1 MFWRAIMIKRYKIEG
16 LDCPN
21 CAKALETKIGELDG
35 INSAKINFVKSYI
48 EIDSDNQEKAVRDA
62 IALTLK
68 LEPDATIIVDNKS
81 KISNKG
87 IWLDVGLLALG
98 IVLAVLTFVMKMPAV
113 LYWITFVISALLMG
127 YKTYYKALN
136 LLLKGVINENFL
148 VTLSVIGAT
157 AVGEHQDGL
166 MVVALYSIG
175 KILESLA
182 LNKSKKSIE
191 ALTNIK
197 PEYAVLV
204 GEDGSE
210 KKVEPSVI
218 KVGDRLIVKAGEK
231 VPVDGIVE
239 SGDVSLNTQSLT
251 GESLPQLV
259 AVGDEI
265 LSGSIVLD
273 GVVYIKATS
282 TYTNS
287 TVSKILDLIENAS
300 EKKTKTETVIS
311 KISKWYTLGVVCLAV
326 VVWAIVWAITGNINT
341 AIYRGLIFL
350 VISCPCAF
358 AISVPLAYFSGI
370 GNASKNGIL
379 IKGSNY
385 LDVLAKID
393 LIAFDKTG
401 TLTTGEFEIENIE
414 SCSEKHTKE
423 DVLYLASLG
432 EQYSNHPLAKAI
444 VSKNEKSLE
453 KVSGVKEE
461 AGKGVSYKF
470 GKNEYF
476 VGRKNSVQKSTVVEV
491 YENDQLIGEIKLSDS
506 VKETSKHTIM
516 HLKEIGVRTAM
527 LSGDNNEIV
536 EKVAGEL
543 DIDEAHAKLLPEDKF
558 AWIESKKT
566 GKQNVAYVGD
576 GINDAPSLTLADVGI
591 SMGLNG
597 SSASI
602 EASDIVVANDNP
614 EKIVEGIKISKYTRK
629 IVWENIIASAVIK
642 VTFLTLGAV
651 GVTGM
656 LSAVIADVG
665 VTLLAI
671 LNSLRAL
678 KYNPKHNHNSHSHH
692 HHDEECDCC
701 K

>member
-1 MFWRAIMIKRYKIEG
+1 MIKRYKIEG

-81 KISNKG
+81 KISYKG

-98 IVLAVLTFVMKMPAV
+98 IVLAVLTFVVKMPAV

-127 YKTYYKALN
+127 YKTYYKAIN

-218 KVGDRLIVKAGEK
+218 KVGDRIIVKAGEK

>member
-1 MFWRAIMIKRYKIEG
+1 MIKRYKIEG

-21 CAKALETKIGELDG
+21 CAKALEAKIGELDG

-81 KISNKG
+81 QISNKG

-98 IVLAVLTFVMKMPAV
+98 IVFAVLTFVVKMPAV

-210 KKVEPSVI
+210 EKVEPSVI

-259 AVGDEI
+259 TVGDEI

-300 EKKTKTETVIS
+300 EKKAKTETVIS
-311 KISKWYTLGVVCLAV
+311 KMSKWYTLGVVCLAV
-326 VVWAIVWAITGNINT
+326 VVWAIVWAVTGNINT

-444 VSKNEKSLE
+444 VNKNEKPLE
-453 KVSGVKEE
+453 KVIGVKEE

-476 VGRKNSVQKSTVVEV
+476 VGRKSSAQKSTVVEV
-491 YENDQLIGEIKLSDS
+491 YENDQLIGEIKLSDG

-516 HLKEIGVRTAM
+516 HLKEMGVRTAM

-558 AWIESKKT
+558 AWIENKKME
-566 GKQNVAYVGD
+566 KQNIAYVGD

-692 HHDEECDCC
+692 HHDGECDCC

>member
-98 IVLAVLTFVMKMPAV
+98 IVLAVLTFVVKMPAV

-239 SGDVSLNTQSLT
+239 SGNVSLNTQSLT

-311 KISKWYTLGVVCLAV
+311 KMSKWYTLGVVCLAV
-326 VVWAIVWAITGNINT
+326 VVWAIVWAVTGNINT

-491 YENDQLIGEIKLSDS
+491 YENDQLIGEIKLSDG

>member
-1 MFWRAIMIKRYKIEG
+1 MIKRYKIEG

-48 EIDSDNQEKAVRDA
+48 EIDSDNQEKAARDA

-81 KISNKG
+81 KISYKG

-98 IVLAVLTFVMKMPAV
+98 IVLAVLTFVVKMPAV

-127 YKTYYKALN
+127 YKTYYKAIN

-218 KVGDRLIVKAGEK
+218 KVGDRIIVKAGEK

-401 TLTTGEFEIENIE
+401 TLTTGEFEIKNIE

>member
-1 MFWRAIMIKRYKIEG
+1 MIKRYKIEG

-21 CAKALETKIGELDG
+21 CAKALEAKIGELDG

-81 KISNKG
+81 QISNKG

-98 IVLAVLTFVMKMPAV
+98 IVLAVLTFVVKMPAV

-210 KKVEPSVI
+210 EKVEPSVI

-259 AVGDEI
+259 TVGDEI

-300 EKKTKTETVIS
+300 EKKAKTETVIS
-311 KISKWYTLGVVCLAV
+311 KMSKWYTLGVVCLAV
-326 VVWAIVWAITGNINT
+326 VVWAIVWAVTGNINT

-444 VSKNEKSLE
+444 VNKNEKPLE

-476 VGRKNSVQKSTVVEV
+476 VGRKNSAQKSTVVEV
-491 YENDQLIGEIKLSDS
+491 YENDQLIGEIKLSDGI
-506 VKETSKHTIM
+506 KETSKHTIV
-516 HLKEIGVRTAM
+516 HLKEMGVRTAM

-536 EKVAGEL
+536 EKVASEL
-543 DIDEAHAKLLPEDKF
+543 NIDEAHAKLLPEDKF
-558 AWIESKKT
+558 AWIENKKME
-566 GKQNVAYVGD
+566 KQNIAYVGD

-678 KYNPKHNHNSHSHH
+678 KYNPKHNNNSHNH
-692 HHDEECDCC
+692 HHDGECDCC

>member
-1 MFWRAIMIKRYKIEG
+1 MIKRYKIEG

-48 EIDSDNQEKAVRDA
+48 EIDSDNQEKAVKDA

-68 LEPDATIIVDNKS
+68 LEPDATIIMDNKS
-81 KISNKG
+81 KITNKG

-98 IVLAVLTFVMKMPAV
+98 IVLAVLTFVVKMPAV

-444 VSKNEKSLE
+444 VNKNEKTLE

-629 IVWENIIASAVIK
+629 IVWENIIVSAVIK

-678 KYNPKHNHNSHSHH
+678 KYNPKHNNNLHSHH
-692 HHDEECDCC
+692 HDGECDCC

>member
-1 MFWRAIMIKRYKIEG
+1 MIKRYKIEG

-21 CAKALETKIGELDG
+21 CAKALETKIGELNG

-81 KISNKG
+81 QISNKG

-98 IVLAVLTFVMKMPAV
+98 IVLAVLTFVVKMPAV

-182 LNKSKKSIE
+182 LNKSRKSIE

-210 KKVEPSVI
+210 EKVEPIVI

-259 AVGDEI
+259 TVGDEI

-300 EKKTKTETVIS
+300 EKKAKTETVIS
-311 KISKWYTLGVVCLAV
+311 KMSKWYTLGVVCLAV
-326 VVWAIVWAITGNINT
+326 VVWAIVWAVTGNINT

-385 LDVLAKID
+385 LDVMAKID

-444 VSKNEKSLE
+444 VNKNEKPLE

-476 VGRKNSVQKSTVVEV
+476 VGRKSSAQKSTVVEV
-491 YENDQLIGEIKLSDS
+491 YENDQLIGEIKLSDGI
-506 VKETSKHTIM
+506 KETSKHTIM
-516 HLKEIGVRTAM
+516 HLKEMGVRTAI

-543 DIDEAHAKLLPEDKF
+543 NIDEAHAKLLPEDKF
-558 AWIESKKT
+558 AWIENKKME
-566 GKQNVAYVGD
+566 KQNIAYVGD

-629 IVWENIIASAVIK
+629 IVWENIIASAAIK

-678 KYNPKHNHNSHSHH
+678 KYNPKHNNNSHNH
-692 HHDEECDCC
+692 HHDGECDCC